1 MQNSPEIL
9 NELMAVSPLIAG
21 LNKINV
27 FKVPEG
33 YFNELHLRITDFT
46 LINNNSSPD
55 NTNAAN
61 LQRVPEG
68 YFDSLSD
75 SILAKVKIAYSENT
89 ETERNSALL
98 QSLKGINVFTIPN
111 GYFDALTNSVLLKIK
126 ISHPEN
132 AEEELRE
139 ISPLLYSIKGEN
151 VFTVP
156 QAYFES
162 FADEII
168 EKIKP
173 QPAKVITMKKR
184 TSWFKYAAAAVVAG
198 IISVTSLQIFNNSH
212 NNSDVSSLPADVQIS
227 FKYKTQDDINNG
239 IAKLSDD
246 DIAKYL
252 ERNGSALDNEL
263 LTNNTDVSEMPGTTD
278 YLNDANTL
286 NNYLDKIDAE
296 NVGKLTP

>member
-21 LNKINV
+21 LDKVNV

-46 LINNNSSPD
+46 IINNTSSPD
-55 NTNAAN
+55 NTNATN
-61 LQRVPEG
+61 LQQVPEG

-89 ETERNSALL
+89 EIERDSALL

-111 GYFDALTNSVLLKIK
+111 GYFDALTDSVLSKTK
-126 ISHPEN
+126 TSHAEK
-132 AEEELRE
+132 AEEELRD
-139 ISPLLYSIKGEN
+139 ISPMLYSIKGEN

-156 QAYFES
+156 NGYFES

-212 NNSDVSSLPADVQIS
+212 NSDVSSLPADVQIS

-252 ERNGSALDNEL
+252 EKNGNALDNEL
-263 LTNNTDVSEMPGTTD
+263 LTNNADVSEMPGTTD

>member
-21 LNKINV
+21 LDKINV

-46 LINNNSSPD
+46 IINNTSSPD
-55 NTNAAN
+55 NTNATN
-61 LQRVPEG
+61 LQHVPEG

-89 ETERNSALL
+89 EIERDSALL
-98 QSLKGINVFTIPN
+98 QSLKDINVFTIPN
-111 GYFDALTNSVLLKIK
+111 GYFEALTDSVLSKTK
-126 ISHPEN
+126 TSHAEK
-132 AEEELRE
+132 AEEELRD
-139 ISPLLYSIKGEN
+139 ISPMLYSIKGEN

-156 QAYFES
+156 RGYFES

-212 NNSDVSSLPADVQIS
+212 NSDVSSLPADVQIS

-252 ERNGSALDNEL
+252 EKNGNALDNEL
-263 LTNNTDVSEMPGTTD
+263 LTNNADVSEMPGTTD

-286 NNYLDKIDAE
+286 NNYLNKIDAE